1 MYIRQRWSELS
12 CTCTFKSSKMNYT
25 DREKNEF
32 LNGSAKIEDNHGSI
46 ETSVVI
52 ICVLNAPLMLTSI
65 AGNILVL
72 TAIKRTPSIRSRSIT
87 MLCSLAVSDL
97 LVGFIAQPFFLA
109 SLLTRVYVIE
119 RMSKITAFCLCGVS
133 LCTMTAISTD
143 RFLALQYPMRYQAT
157 VTANQRAL
165 NTLVVI
171 IWLGNFVFS
180 GFYIWN
186 WPLYFIMIAT
196 GVCLFI
202 LVSTFCYIRIYR
214 IVRHHQIQIRA
225 QQQAA
230 QQNTKDGDNS
240 NMVRMKRSAL
250 NTFIFYIAMILCYF
264 PIIISLCVAGI
275 TSKNLPEV
283 WHLADTVVFLNSTVN
298 PLLYCWRLGEIREAV
313 LKILRQMSRR
323 QADQP

>member
-1 MYIRQRWSELS
+1 MD
-12 CTCTFKSSKMNYT
+12 YT
-25 DREKNEF
+25 DREKNEL

-52 ICVLNAPLMLTSI
+52 ICVLNAPLMLTST
-65 AGNILVL
+65 AANILVL
-72 TAIKRTPSIRSRSIT
+72 TAIKKTPSIRSSSIT

-97 LVGFIAQPFFLA
+97 LVGFIVQPFFFA
-109 SLLTRVYVIE
+109 SLLSRVFLIE
-119 RMSKITAFCLCGVS
+119 RISKIAAFWLCGVS
-133 LCTMTAISTD
+133 LCTMTAISID

-157 VTANQRAL
+157 IRVNQRAL
-165 NTLVVI
+165 NTLVII
-171 IWLGNFVFS
+171 IWLHNFVFS
-180 GFYIWN
+180 GFYVWN

-202 LVSTFCYIRIYR
+202 SISTFCYIRIYR
-214 IVRHHQIQIRA
+214 IVRRHQNQIQA

-230 QQNTKDGDNS
+230 QQNTTHGDNS

-264 PIIISLCVAGI
+264 PIIISLCVASI
-275 TSKNLPEV
+275 TSKDLPEV
-283 WHLADTVVFLNSTVN
+283 WHLADTVVFLNSSVN
-298 PLLYCWRLGEIREAV
+298 PFLYCWRLKEIRKAV
-313 LKILRQMSRR
+313 LKILRQISRR

>member
-1 MYIRQRWSELS
+1 
-12 CTCTFKSSKMNYT
+12 MNYT

-32 LNGSAKIEDNHGSI
+32 LDNSAKIEDNLGSI
-46 ETSVVI
+46 ETSVVV
-52 ICVLNAPLMLTSI
+52 ICVLNAPLMFTSI

-72 TAIKRTPSIRSRSIT
+72 TAIKRTPSIRSKSIT

-97 LVGFIAQPFFLA
+97 LVGIIVQPFFLA
-109 SLLTRVYVIE
+109 SLLTRVFLIE

-133 LCTMTAISTD
+133 LCTMTAISID
-143 RFLALQYPMRYQAT
+143 RFLALQYPMRYEAT
-157 VTANQRAL
+157 VTANQRAI

-171 IWLGNFVFS
+171 IWLNNCAFS
-180 GFYIWN
+180 GFYVWN

-214 IVRHHQIQIRA
+214 IVRRHQIQIQA

-230 QQNTKDGDNS
+230 QQNTTDGDNS
-240 NMVRMKRSAL
+240 SMVRMKRGAL

-264 PIIISLCVAGI
+264 PIIISLCVASI
-275 TSKNLPEV
+275 TSKDLPEV
-283 WHLADTVVFLNSTVN
+283 WHLADTVVFLNSSVN
-298 PLLYCWRLGEIREAV
+298 PLLYCWRLGEIRKAV